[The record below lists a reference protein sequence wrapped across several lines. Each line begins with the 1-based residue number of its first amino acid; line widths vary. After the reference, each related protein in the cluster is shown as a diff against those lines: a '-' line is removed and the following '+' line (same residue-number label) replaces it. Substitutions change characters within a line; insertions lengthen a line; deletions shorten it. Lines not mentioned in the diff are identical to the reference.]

1 MKKKK
6 KKTSCIPPSYSPH
19 LEHKKRGKKNPFHP
33 GSTENHRNFS
43 SHIPGLVLLGMLR
56 ATGPRC
62 TFLQH
67 PYGTQGIGR
76 GLGTL
81 QHELIHPCLLLP
93 HARGPAAPTAGTQA
107 PQLPKN
113 LEAPALVRLWSCPG
127 GTSGASQVCFQCLF
141 QGSFS
146 KCSQIRT
153 LRLACEVFCPRGKA
167 GQEDRGLSRLAKLPH
182 SPESYYQPQIS
193 L

>member
-1 MKKKK
+1 MDEKKKQ
-6 KKTSCIPPSYSPH
+6 TLAVFHQAVLPTWNI
-19 LEHKKRGKKNPFHP
+19 KKRGKKSLSPRQ
-33 GSTENHRNFS
+33 HREPQELLKPQPRTGAAGDAP
-43 SHIPGLVLLGMLR
+43 SHG
-56 ATGPRC
+56 AT
-62 TFLQH
+62 QH
-67 PYGTQGIGR
+67 LPAQGIGR

-93 HARGPAAPTAGTQA
+93 HARGPDAPAAGTQA

-113 LEAPALVRLWSCPG
+113 LEAPALARLWSCPG
-127 GTSGASQVCFQCLF
+127 GTSGASQVCFRCLF

-167 GQEDRGLSRLAKLPH
+167 GQEDGGLSRLAKLPH